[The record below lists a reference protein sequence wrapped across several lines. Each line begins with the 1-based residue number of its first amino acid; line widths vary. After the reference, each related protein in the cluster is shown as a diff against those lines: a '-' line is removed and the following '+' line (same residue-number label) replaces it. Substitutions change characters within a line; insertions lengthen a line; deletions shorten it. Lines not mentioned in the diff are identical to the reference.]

1 MVIKGAV
8 IVCNHRTSVDPF
20 FIQIVVNRYVRWMVA
35 REYCEHPA
43 FGWFLRATHA
53 IPTNRRGND
62 TAATKLAIRSA
73 SQGELIGMFPEGHI
87 NHTNEFM
94 LPGRPG
100 AILVALKA
108 RVPILPCY
116 IEGAP
121 YAGTVISPFL
131 MTARVRV
138 RFGEPLDLAP
148 YYSREQE
155 PGILGELCLEAMS
168 AGPAIT
174 TKALEAARNGN
185 SPVLLTA
192 YGGFN
197 VPMTPGFD
205 PQTAVGLENGAVVA
219 GPVALDSP
227 YDSFGVPAV
236 AMAAATSPSWMSFI
250 LAPHSLISLMSCSCL
265 GLFNTT
271 TVRSRTFLPR
281 LAAASRSSSLPSSK
295 SPRPSAW

>member
-1 MVIKGAV
+1 MSGCRRGTLAGKDPRTNDGQSMDHEAAAIVFWVLLAAAVVAYAFTWCWRSPYGLWQATVYFVTLLLTRVLWRTQVPPFPLPLGQGAV

-73 SQGELIGMFPEGHI
+73 SQGDLIGMFPEGHI
-87 NHTNEFM
+87 NHTDEFM

-121 YAGTVISPFL
+121 YAGSVISPL
-131 MTARVRV
+131 PDDGAGPSAVRGTPRPIGLLRPRTRVRQSWGTCAWK
-138 RFGEPLDLAP
+138 RCRRSPSWRGGTI
-148 YYSREQE
+148 S
-155 PGILGELCLEAMS
+155 
-168 AGPAIT
+168 
-174 TKALEAARNGN
+174 
-185 SPVLLTA
+185 SPVWPA
-192 YGGFN
+192 
-197 VPMTPGFD
+197 
-205 PQTAVGLENGAVVA
+205 ENGA
-219 GPVALDSP
+219 G
-227 YDSFGVPAV
+227 
-236 AMAAATSPSWMSFI
+236 
-250 LAPHSLISLMSCSCL
+250 
-265 GLFNTT
+265 
-271 TVRSRTFLPR
+271 
-281 LAAASRSSSLPSSK
+281 
-295 SPRPSAW
+295 

>member
-1 MVIKGAV
+1 MLAVAVRPVASNGYFVALLLTRVLWRTQVPPFPLPLGQGAV

-73 SQGELIGMFPEGHI
+73 SHGELIGMFPEGHI
-87 NHTNEFM
+87 NHTEEFM

-121 YAGTVISPFL
+121 YAGSVISPFL
-131 MTARVRV
+131 MTARVQV
-138 RFGEPLDLAP
+138 RFGELLDLSA
-148 YYSREQE
+148 YYGREQE
-155 PGILGELCLEAMS
+155 SGRPGQPVPGS
-168 AGPAIT
+168 DVGDRQAGGAGRFPAPSGRPKMEPGR
-174 TKALEAARNGN
+174 KANWA
-185 SPVLLTA
+185 
-192 YGGFN
+192 
-197 VPMTPGFD
+197 
-205 PQTAVGLENGAVVA
+205 QTYRIQFWLSQAF
-219 GPVALDSP
+219 PRRKRP
-227 YDSFGVPAV
+227 
-236 AMAAATSPSWMSFI
+236 
-250 LAPHSLISLMSCSCL
+250 ISQ
-265 GLFNTT
+265 N
-271 TVRSRTFLPR
+271 
-281 LAAASRSSSLPSSK
+281 
-295 SPRPSAW
+295 

>member
-1 MVIKGAV
+1 MPAGHAGGQNLPTNDEQGMDHEAAAKVFWVLLAAAVVAYALAWCWRSPYGMWQATVYFVTLLLTRVLWRTQVPPFPLPPGQGAV

-138 RFGEPLDLAP
+138 RFGEPLDLSP

-155 PGILGELCLEAMS
+155 SGILGELCLKAMS
-168 AGPAIT
+168 AIA
-174 TKALEAARNGN
+174 KL
-185 SPVLLTA
+185 
-192 YGGFN
+192 
-197 VPMTPGFD
+197 
-205 PQTAVGLENGAVVA
+205 A
-219 GPVALDSP
+219 GRD
-227 YDSFGVPAV
+227 DFQ
-236 AMAAATSPSWMSFI
+236 
-250 LAPHSLISLMSCSCL
+250 
-265 GLFNTT
+265 
-271 TVRSRTFLPR
+271 PR
-281 LAAASRSSSLPSSK
+281 LAGRK
-295 SPRPSAW
+295 WNRD